1 MPIPGSELF
10 SSRPVDPDELARSL
24 PTALPVHSVTQ
35 EQVDGLDPLTYEVVR
50 HRLWS
55 VTDEMGEALK
65 RMSGSP
71 IVTDANDFDFAISDE
86 LGQEVQVGLYNT
98 MLVGA
103 VDLAIY
109 WTLRHRAVNPG
120 IAEGDMFLCNDPWVG
135 GGLHQNDVIV
145 YQPVF
150 HDGELFAWTSAIAHQ
165 PDLGGV
171 GLGSFSPAAQDVF
184 SESLPTPPV
193 KVVRGGQLQRDVADL
208 WVRRSRVPMLI
219 GLDLRAKIGANNV
232 GAERLHALIDQY
244 GADTVKAVMKRMMS
258 DAESRLRAKL
268 TSLPDGSWSATGYQ
282 DQSHEGD
289 RNLHK
294 ITVKTTKSG
303 DHLTFDFTGTDPQ
316 AGVINCTYAG
326 MRGGV
331 MLALLPILAG
341 DIPWSA
347 GGLMRCFDLVTEEGT
362 LNNATFPAAVSR
374 GPIGPAW
381 LTGSLVAECLAQ
393 MLDRDL
399 ELGRNVQATCCGT
412 WDTAVIAGLDE
423 RGEQPVPFLS
433 IIMEPMA
440 GGYGARPHADGIDT
454 GGLFCIPMGRVPD
467 VEMTE
472 FLYPVL
478 TLWRREVPDS
488 GGPGRHR
495 GGLGASIA
503 ITPHGTSVPMGL
515 VLASAGKAVAQN
527 AGLCG
532 GHPGNSGLDVVAR
545 RSRVAELLASGHMP
559 AELDEVTDEL
569 EPGQNYA
576 SSYLAPGEVFAD
588 DLAGGR
594 RLRRPARPRPRG
606 GRPRPARAE
615 GHRRRSRRGVRR
627 RRDGRGGGHG
637 GDGRRTRPAALGAE
651 GALAAP
657 RRVPRLGRRVR
668 RPPHR
673 RQPRRAF
680 RRRGG
685 LRALWPGPRRGRAAG
700 RGAVRGAA
708 DRRGPADPRG
718 CGRLRRRA
726 RGVPAVLLPVLL
738 DGDLLRGCAR
748 RPPRHGRYALNG
760 LRRCRS
766 GPSAG
771 RWRRRGNAR
780 APGACAA
787 PRTRGAPPSSPTGR
801 SGPRSARWR
810 GLRRARRAPP
820 SRAR

>member
-1 MPIPGSELF
+1 
-10 SSRPVDPDELARSL
+10 
-24 PTALPVHSVTQ
+24 
-35 EQVDGLDPLTYEVVR
+35 
-50 HRLWS
+50 
-55 VTDEMGEALK
+55 
-65 RMSGSP
+65 
-71 IVTDANDFDFAISDE
+71 
-86 LGQEVQVGLYNT
+86 
-98 MLVGA
+98 
-103 VDLAIY
+103 
-109 WTLRHRAVNPG
+109 
-120 IAEGDMFLCNDPWVG
+120 
-135 GGLHQNDVIV
+135 
-145 YQPVF
+145 
-150 HDGELFAWTSAIAHQ
+150 
-165 PDLGGV
+165 
-171 GLGSFSPAAQDVF
+171 
-184 SESLPTPPV
+184 
-193 KVVRGGQLQRDVADL
+193 
-208 WVRRSRVPMLI
+208 MLI

-303 DHLTFDFTGTDPQ
+303 DHLTFDFTGTGPQ

-559 AELDEVTDEL
+559 AELDEVSDEL
-569 EPGQNYA
+569 EAGQNYA
-576 SSYLAPGEVFAD
+576 SSYLAPGEVFQMTWQ
-588 DLAGGR
+588 
-594 RLRRPARPRPRG
+594 
-606 GRPRPARAE
+606 
-615 GHRRRSRRGVRR
+615 
-627 RRDGRGGGHG
+627 GGGG
-637 GDGRRTRPAALGAE
+637 YGDPLGRDPEAVAHDLRERKVTE
-651 GALAAP
+651 GAA
-657 RRVPRLGRRVR
+657 VGVY
-668 RPPHR
+668 
-673 RQPRRAF
+673 
-680 RRRGG
+680 GVVVTD
-685 LRALWPGPRRGRAAG
+685 
-700 RGAVRGAA
+700 GAVDTAA
-708 DRRGPADPRG
+708 TAVERDR
-718 CGRLRRRA
+718 L
-726 RGVPAVLLPVLL
+726 
-738 DGDLLRGCAR
+738 
-748 RPPRHGRYALNG
+748 
-760 LRRCRS
+760 
-766 GPSAG
+766 
-771 RWRRRGNAR
+771 
-780 APGACAA
+780 
-787 PRTRGAPPSSPTGR
+787 
-801 SGPRSARWR
+801 RSARKARSRPLGESR
-810 GLRRARRAPP
+810 GSVDVSGARRIDDNLVELSGGEVACGHCGQALGEVERLGVALYEGPPTDAGPQILADAADYVDAPVVFRQYCCP
-820 SRAR
+820 SCWTAIYSAVVPADHRDTVATR

>member
-1 MPIPGSELF
+1 MTMPIPGSEAF
-10 SSRPVDPDELARSL
+10 SSRPVDPSELARSL
-24 PTALPVHSVTQ
+24 PSSLPVHSVTQ
-35 EQVDGLDPLTYEVVR
+35 EQVDALDPLTYEVVR

-109 WTLRHRAVNPG
+109 WTLRNRAVNPG
-120 IAEGDMFLCNDPWVG
+120 IEAGDMFLTNDPWVG
-135 GGLHQNDVIV
+135 GGLHQNDVMV

-150 HDGELFAWTSAIAHQ
+150 HDGKLFAWTSAIAHQ

-232 GAERLHALIDQY
+232 GAERLHALIAQY
-244 GADTVKAVMKRMMS
+244 GPDTVKAVMKRMMS

-268 TSLPDGSWSATGYQ
+268 TALPDGSWSATGYQ

-294 ITVKTTKSG
+294 ITVTTTKSG
-303 DHLTFDFTGTDPQ
+303 DHLSFDFTGTDPQ

-362 LNNATFPAAVSR
+362 INNATFPAAVGR

-423 RGEQPVPFLS
+423 RGEQPAPFLN

-478 TLWRREVPDS
+478 TLWRREEPDS

-495 GGLGASIA
+495 GGLGASVA

-527 AGLCG
+527 AGLSG

-545 RSRVAELLASGHMP
+545 RSRVAELLAAGRMP
-559 AELDEVTDEL
+559 SDLAEISDTL

-576 SSYLAPGEVFAD
+576 SSYLAPGEVFAMTWQGGGGYGD
-588 DLAGGR
+588 PLTRDPAAVARDLREQKITAAG
-594 RLRRPARPRPRG
+594 
-606 GRPRPARAE
+606 ARAVYGVVANGTE
-615 GHRRRSRRGVRR
+615 IDDAATAAERDSRRTQRRDRSRL
-627 RRDGRGGGHG
+627 
-637 GDGRRTRPAALGAE
+637 LGE
-651 GALAAP
+651 T
-657 RRVPRLGRRVR
+657 
-668 RPPHR
+668 
-673 RQPRRAF
+673 
-680 RRRGG
+680 
-685 LRALWPGPRRGRAAG
+685 RGRADLAAARRLDDNLVEVGDGTVACRHCSETLGDNEEPLALALYEGPPTEAG
-700 RGAVRGAA
+700 PQIIATAA
-708 DRRGPADPRG
+708 DYVDAPVVFRQYCCPSCWTALYSAVVPADHQDTVATL
-718 CGRLRRRA
+718 GRLT
-726 RGVPAVLLPVLL
+726 AV
-738 DGDLLRGCAR
+738 
-748 RPPRHGRYALNG
+748 
-760 LRRCRS
+760 
-766 GPSAG
+766 
-771 RWRRRGNAR
+771 
-780 APGACAA
+780 
-787 PRTRGAPPSSPTGR
+787 
-801 SGPRSARWR
+801 
-810 GLRRARRAPP
+810 
-820 SRAR
+820 

>member
-1 MPIPGSELF
+1 MTMLIPGSEIF
-10 SSRPVDPDELARSL
+10 SSRPADPEELRRSL
-24 PTALPVHSVTQ
+24 PTGLVTHSVRP
-35 EQVDGLDPLTYEVVR
+35 EKVDELDPLTYEVVR

-71 IVTDANDFDFAISDE
+71 IVTDANDFDFAICDE

-109 WTLRHRAVNPG
+109 WTLRHRAANPG

-193 KVVRGGQLQRDVADL
+193 KVVRDGQLQRDVADL
-208 WVRRSRVPMLI
+208 WVRRSRVPLLI

-232 GAERLHALIDQY
+232 GRERLHALIDQY
-244 GADTVKAVMKRMMS
+244 GADTVKAVMKRMMN
-258 DAESRLRAKL
+258 DAEARLRDKL
-268 TSLPDGSWSATGYQ
+268 TALPDGTWSATGYQ

-289 RNLHK
+289 RGLHK
-294 ITVKTTKSG
+294 ITVTTTKAG

-326 MRGGV
+326 LRGGV

-347 GGLMRCFDLVTEEGT
+347 GGLMRCFDLITEEGT

-381 LTGSLVAECLAQ
+381 LTGSLVAECLSG
-393 MLDRDL
+393 MLDQSL
-399 ELGRNVQATCCGT
+399 ELGKNVQATCCGT
-412 WDTAVIAGLDE
+412 WDTAIIAGLDE
-423 RGEQPVPFLS
+423 RGEQPAPFLN

-440 GGYGARPHADGIDT
+440 GGYGARPHADGLDT
-454 GGLFCIPMGRVPD
+454 GGLFCIPMGRIPD

-495 GGLGASIA
+495 GGVAASVA

-515 VLASAGKAVAQN
+515 ILASAGKAVAQN

-532 GHPGNSGLDVVAR
+532 GHPGNTGLDVIAR
-545 RSRVAELLASGHMP
+545 NSRIKELFADGHMP
-559 AELDEVTDEL
+559 STLPEVSDTL

-576 SSYLAPGEVFAD
+576 TSYLAPGEVFTMTWQ
-588 DLAGGR
+588 GGGGYGDPLTR
-594 RLRRPARPRPRG
+594 EPDAVARDMREQKVTAEAARTVYGVIISDGVVDPAATTAERDQQ
-606 GRPRPARAE
+606 RA
-615 GHRRRSRRGVRR
+615 R
-627 RRDGRGGGHG
+627 RRDRSQVLGETRGQASLAAARRLDDNLVQAPAPGGSGTIVACRHCAEILG
-637 GDGRRTRPAALGAE
+637 GSDPGDTL
-651 GALAAP
+651 ALA
-657 RRVPRLGRRVR
+657 
-668 RPPHR
+668 
-673 RQPRRAF
+673 
-680 RRRGG
+680 
-685 LRALWPGPRRGRAAG
+685 
-700 RGAVRGAA
+700 
-708 DRRGPADPRG
+708 
-718 CGRLRRRA
+718 
-726 RGVPAVLLPVLL
+726 
-738 DGDLLRGCAR
+738 
-748 RPPRHGRYALNG
+748 RYE
-760 LRRCRS
+760 
-766 GPSAG
+766 GPSAEAGPQIIADPADYVDAPIVFRQYCCPSCWTALYSAVVPAGHTDTVTSIG
-771 RWRRRGNAR
+771 RLTATPAR
-780 APGACAA
+780 
-787 PRTRGAPPSSPTGR
+787 
-801 SGPRSARWR
+801 
-810 GLRRARRAPP
+810 
-820 SRAR
+820 

>member
-35 EQVDGLDPLTYEVVR
+35 EQVDALDPLTYEVVR

-150 HDGELFAWTSAIAHQ
+150 HGGELFAWTSAIAHQ

-193 KVVRGGQLQRDVADL
+193 KVVRGGRLQRDVADL

-244 GADTVKAVMKRMMS
+244 GADTVKAVMKRMMA

-268 TSLPDGSWSATGYQ
+268 ASLPDGSWSATGYQ

-423 RGEQPVPFLS
+423 RGEQPTPFLS

-545 RSRVAELLASGHMP
+545 RSRVAELLASGRMP
-559 AELDEVTDEL
+559 AELDEVSDEL

-576 SSYLAPGEVFAD
+576 SSYLAPGEVFAMTWQ
-588 DLAGGR
+588 
-594 RLRRPARPRPRG
+594 
-606 GRPRPARAE
+606 
-615 GHRRRSRRGVRR
+615 
-627 RRDGRGGGHG
+627 GGGG
-637 GDGRRTRPAALGAE
+637 YGDPLTRDPEAVAHDLRERKITAGAAVGVYGVVVAD
-651 GALAAP
+651 
-657 RRVPRLGRRVR
+657 
-668 RPPHR
+668 
-673 RQPRRAF
+673 
-680 RRRGG
+680 
-685 LRALWPGPRRGRAAG
+685 
-700 RGAVRGAA
+700 GAVDAA
-708 DRRGPADPRG
+708 ATAAERDR
-718 CGRLRRRA
+718 L
-726 RGVPAVLLPVLL
+726 
-738 DGDLLRGCAR
+738 
-748 RPPRHGRYALNG
+748 
-760 LRRCRS
+760 
-766 GPSAG
+766 
-771 RWRRRGNAR
+771 
-780 APGACAA
+780 
-787 PRTRGAPPSSPTGR
+787 
-801 SGPRSARWR
+801 RSARKARSRTLGEPR
-810 GLRRARRAPP
+810 GTVDVSGARRIDDNLVELPGGGGVACGHCGQGLGEVEQLGVALYEGPPTDAGPQILATAADYVDAPVVFRQYCCP
-820 SRAR
+820 SCWTAIYSAVVPADHRDTVAAR

>member
-1 MPIPGSELF
+1 MTMFIPGSEIF
-10 SSRPVDPDELARSL
+10 SSRPVDPEELRRSL
-24 PTALPVHSVTQ
+24 PPGLVTHSVRP
-35 EQVDGLDPLTYEVVR
+35 ELVDELDPLTYEVVR

-71 IVTDANDFDFAISDE
+71 IVTDANDFDFAICDE

-109 WTLRHRAVNPG
+109 WTLRHRAANPG

-150 HDGELFAWTSAIAHQ
+150 HDGQLFAWTSAIAHQ

-208 WVRRSRVPMLI
+208 WVRRSRVPLLI

-232 GAERLHALIDQY
+232 GRERLHALIDQY
-244 GADTVKAVMKRMMS
+244 GADTVKAVMQQMMN
-258 DAESRLRAKL
+258 DAETRLRDKL
-268 TSLPDGSWSATGYQ
+268 AALPDGSWSATGYQ

-289 RNLHK
+289 RGLHK
-294 ITVKTTKSG
+294 ITVTTTKAG
-303 DHLTFDFTGTDPQ
+303 GHLTFDFTGTDPQ

-326 MRGGV
+326 LRGGV

-347 GGLMRCFDLVTEEGT
+347 GGLMRCFDLITEEGT

-381 LTGSLVAECLAQ
+381 LTGSLVAECLSGL
-393 MLDRDL
+393 LDRSL
-399 ELGRNVQATCCGT
+399 ELGKNVQATCCGT
-412 WDTAVIAGLDE
+412 WDTAIIAGLDE
-423 RGEQPVPFLS
+423 RGEQPAPFLN

-440 GGYGARPHADGIDT
+440 GGYGARPHADGLDT
-454 GGLFCIPMGRVPD
+454 GGLFCIPMGRIPD

-495 GGLGASIA
+495 GGVAASVA

-515 VLASAGKAVAQN
+515 VLASAGKAVTQN

-532 GHPGNSGLDVVAR
+532 GHPGNTGLDVIAR
-545 RSRVAELLASGHMP
+545 NSRISELLAAGQLPSTLP
-559 AELDEVTDEL
+559 EISDTL

-576 SSYLAPGEVFAD
+576 TSYLAPGEVFTMTWQ
-588 DLAGGR
+588 GGGGYGDPLTR
-594 RLRRPARPRPRG
+594 EPDAVARDVREQKVTAEAARTVYGVIISDGVVDPPATTAERDQQ
-606 GRPRPARAE
+606 RA
-615 GHRRRSRRGVRR
+615 R
-627 RRDGRGGGHG
+627 RRDRSQVLGETRGQAGLAAARRLDDNLVQAPAPGGSGTIVACRHCAEILG
-637 GDGRRTRPAALGAE
+637 GSDPGDTL
-651 GALAAP
+651 ALA
-657 RRVPRLGRRVR
+657 
-668 RPPHR
+668 
-673 RQPRRAF
+673 
-680 RRRGG
+680 
-685 LRALWPGPRRGRAAG
+685 
-700 RGAVRGAA
+700 
-708 DRRGPADPRG
+708 
-718 CGRLRRRA
+718 
-726 RGVPAVLLPVLL
+726 
-738 DGDLLRGCAR
+738 
-748 RPPRHGRYALNG
+748 RYE
-760 LRRCRS
+760 
-766 GPSAG
+766 GPSAEAGPQIIADPADYVDAPIVFRQYCCPSCWTALYSAVVPAGHTDTVTSIG
-771 RWRRRGNAR
+771 RLTATPAR
-780 APGACAA
+780 
-787 PRTRGAPPSSPTGR
+787 
-801 SGPRSARWR
+801 
-810 GLRRARRAPP
+810 
-820 SRAR
+820 

>member
-1 MPIPGSELF
+1 MTMPVPGSEAF
-10 SSRPVDPDELARSL
+10 SSRPVDPEELARSL
-24 PTALPVHSVTQ
+24 PSALPTHTVTD
-35 EQVDGLDPLTYEVVR
+35 EQVEALDPLTYEVIR

-109 WTLRHRAVNPG
+109 WTLRNRADNPG
-120 IAEGDMFLCNDPWVG
+120 IESGDMFLCNDPWVG

-145 YQPVF
+145 FQPVF
-150 HDGELFAWTSAIAHQ
+150 HDGKLFAWTSAIAHQ

-193 KVVRGGQLQRDVADL
+193 KIVRDGRLQRDVADV
-208 WVRRSRVPMLI
+208 WVRRSRVPMLV

-232 GAERLHALIDQY
+232 GAERLHALIAQY

-258 DAESRLRAKL
+258 DAESRLRGKL
-268 TSLPDGSWSATGYQ
+268 AGLPDGSWSATGYQ

-294 ITVKTTKSG
+294 ITLTTTKTG
-303 DHLTFDFTGTDPQ
+303 DHLSFDFTGTDPQ

-362 LNNATFPAAVSR
+362 INNATFPAAVGR

-381 LTGSLVAECLAQ
+381 LTGSLVAECLSQ

-399 ELGRNVQATCCGT
+399 ELGKNVQATCCGT

-423 RGEQPVPFLS
+423 RGEQPAPFLS

-440 GGYGARPHADGIDT
+440 GGYGARPHADGMDT
-454 GGLFCIPMGRVPD
+454 GGLFCIPMGRIPD

-478 TLWRREVPDS
+478 TLWRREEPDT
-488 GGPGRHR
+488 GGPGRQR
-495 GGLGASIA
+495 GGVGASVA
-503 ITPHGTSVPMGL
+503 LTPHGTSVPMGL

-527 AGLCG
+527 VGLAGG
-532 GHPGNSGLDVVAR
+532 YPGNSGLDVVAR
-545 RSRVAELLASGHMP
+545 GATVAELFAAGRMP
-559 AELDEVTDEL
+559 TELSEVSDTL

-576 SSYLAPGEVFAD
+576 SSYLAPGEVFAMTWQGGGGYGD
-588 DLAGGR
+588 PLARDPGAVTRDLRELRVTADGAREVYGVVVDAAGRVDPAATDTERERQRAQRRSRSRVEGTPAGTVDLAGAR
-594 RLRRPARPRPRG
+594 RLDDNLVETTG
-606 GRPRPARAE
+606 GTIACRHCAE
-615 GHRRRSRRGVRR
+615 GLGT
-627 RRDGRGGGHG
+627 
-637 GDGRRTRPAALGAE
+637 GDGPLAVGVHEGPGRDAGPQMLADPADYVDAPIVFRQYSCPSCWTALYSAVVPADHPDTRAT
-651 GALAAP
+651 
-657 RRVPRLGRRVR
+657 LGR
-668 RPPHR
+668 
-673 RQPRRAF
+673 AT
-680 RRRGG
+680 
-685 LRALWPGPRRGRAAG
+685 A
-700 RGAVRGAA
+700 
-708 DRRGPADPRG
+708 
-718 CGRLRRRA
+718 
-726 RGVPAVLLPVLL
+726 
-738 DGDLLRGCAR
+738 
-748 RPPRHGRYALNG
+748 
-760 LRRCRS
+760 
-766 GPSAG
+766 
-771 RWRRRGNAR
+771 
-780 APGACAA
+780 
-787 PRTRGAPPSSPTGR
+787 
-801 SGPRSARWR
+801 
-810 GLRRARRAPP
+810 
-820 SRAR
+820 

>member
-1 MPIPGSELF
+1 MPIPGSEIF

-24 PTALPVHSVTQ
+24 PSTLAVHTVSQ
-35 EQVDGLDPLTYEVVR
+35 EQVDALDPLTYEVIR

-109 WTLRHRAVNPG
+109 WTLRHRSTNPG
-120 IAEGDMFLCNDPWVG
+120 IEAGDMFLCNDPWVG
-135 GGLHQNDVIV
+135 GGLHQNDVMV

-150 HDGELFAWTSAIAHQ
+150 HEGQLFAWTSAIAHQ

-208 WVRRSRVPMLI
+208 YVRRSRVPMLI
-219 GLDLRAKIGANNV
+219 GLDLRAKVGANNV
-232 GAERLHALIDQY
+232 GAERLHALIAQY

-258 DAESRLRAKL
+258 DAESRLRTKL
-268 TSLPDGSWSATGYQ
+268 TALPDGSWSATGYQ

-294 ITVKTTKSG
+294 ITVKTTKTG

-347 GGLMRCFDLVTEEGT
+347 GGLMRCFDLITEEGT

-381 LTGSLVAECLAQ
+381 LTGSLIAECLSQ

-399 ELGRNVQATCCGT
+399 ELGKNVQATCCGT

-423 RGEQPVPFLS
+423 RGEQPVPFLN

-503 ITPHGTSVPMGL
+503 ITPHGTSLPMGL

-527 AGLCG
+527 SGLCG

-545 RSRVAELLASGHMP
+545 QSRVAELLASGHMP
-559 AELDEVTDEL
+559 SELEEISDTL

-576 SSYLAPGEVFAD
+576 SSYLAPGEVFSMTWQGGGGYGDPLTRDPAAVVRDVDEQKITLAAATDVYGVVLAD
-588 DLAGGR
+588 GTVDDAGTAAAR
-594 RLRRPARPRPRG
+594 DRLRAGRKERSQVLGDTRGKADVTTARRIDDNLVELP
-606 GRPRPARAE
+606 
-615 GHRRRSRRGVRR
+615 
-627 RRDGRGGGHG
+627 GGGVACRHCG
-637 GDGRRTRPAALGAE
+637 EVLGDTERL
-651 GALAAP
+651 ALALHEGPPTEAGPQIIAVAADYVDAP
-657 RRVPRLGRRVR
+657 VVFRQYSCPSCWTALYSAVVPADHRDTVATLGR
-668 RPPHR
+668 
-673 RQPRRAF
+673 
-680 RRRGG
+680 
-685 LRALWPGPRRGRAAG
+685 LT
-700 RGAVRGAA
+700 AVA
-708 DRRGPADPRG
+708 
-718 CGRLRRRA
+718 
-726 RGVPAVLLPVLL
+726 
-738 DGDLLRGCAR
+738 
-748 RPPRHGRYALNG
+748 
-760 LRRCRS
+760 
-766 GPSAG
+766 
-771 RWRRRGNAR
+771 
-780 APGACAA
+780 
-787 PRTRGAPPSSPTGR
+787 TG
-801 SGPRSARWR
+801 
-810 GLRRARRAPP
+810 
-820 SRAR
+820 

>member
-193 KVVRGGQLQRDVADL
+193 KVVRGGRLQRDVADL

-423 RGEQPVPFLS
+423 RGEQPAPFLS

-545 RSRVAELLASGHMP
+545 RSRVAELLASGRMP
-559 AELDEVTDEL
+559 AELDEVSDEL

-576 SSYLAPGEVFAD
+576 SSYLAPGEVFQMTWQ
-588 DLAGGR
+588 
-594 RLRRPARPRPRG
+594 
-606 GRPRPARAE
+606 
-615 GHRRRSRRGVRR
+615 
-627 RRDGRGGGHG
+627 GGGG
-637 GDGRRTRPAALGAE
+637 YGDP
-651 GALAAP
+651 
-657 RRVPRLGRRVR
+657 LGRDPEAVA
-668 RPPHR
+668 HD
-673 RQPRRAF
+673 
-680 RRRGG
+680 
-685 LRALWPGPRRGRAAG
+685 LRERKVTPDAAVG
-700 RGAVRGAA
+700 VYGVVVADGTVDAAATAVER
-708 DRRGPADPRG
+708 DR
-718 CGRLRRRA
+718 L
-726 RGVPAVLLPVLL
+726 
-738 DGDLLRGCAR
+738 
-748 RPPRHGRYALNG
+748 
-760 LRRCRS
+760 
-766 GPSAG
+766 
-771 RWRRRGNAR
+771 
-780 APGACAA
+780 
-787 PRTRGAPPSSPTGR
+787 
-801 SGPRSARWR
+801 RSARKARSRPLGEPR
-810 GLRRARRAPP
+810 GSVDVSGARRIDDNLVELSGGEVACGHCGQGLGEVERLGVALYEGPPTDAGPQILATAADYVDAPVVFRQYCCP
-820 SRAR
+820 SCWTAVYSAVVPADHRDTVAAR

>member
-1 MPIPGSELF
+1 MSMPIPGSEQF
-10 SSRPVDPDELARSL
+10 SSRAVDAGELARSL
-24 PTALPVHSVTQ
+24 PSSLPVHTVTQ
-35 EQVDGLDPLTYEVVR
+35 EQIDALDPLTYEVVR

-109 WTLRHRAVNPG
+109 WTLRNRAVNPG
-120 IAEGDMFLCNDPWVG
+120 IESGDMFLCNDPWVG

-150 HDGELFAWTSAIAHQ
+150 HEGELFAWTSAVCHE

-171 GLGSFSPAAQDVF
+171 GLGSFSPAAEDVF

-193 KVVRGGQLQRDVADL
+193 KVVRGGRLQRDVADL
-208 WVRRSRVPMLI
+208 WVRRSRVPMLV

-232 GAERLHALIDQY
+232 GAERLQALIDQY

-258 DAESRLRAKL
+258 DAETRMRGKIAA
-268 TSLPDGSWSATGYQ
+268 LPDGSWTATGYQ
-282 DQSHEGD
+282 DQSHVGD

-294 ITVKTTKSG
+294 ITVTTTKSG

-362 LNNATFPAAVSR
+362 INNATFPAAVGR

-423 RGEQPVPFLS
+423 RGEQPSPFLS
-433 IIMEPMA
+433 IMMEPMA
-440 GGYGARPHADGIDT
+440 GGYGARPHADGMDS
-454 GGLFCIPMGRVPD
+454 GGLLGIPMGRVPD

-478 TLWRREVPDS
+478 ALWRREEPDS

-495 GGLGASIA
+495 GGLSASMA
-503 ITPHGTSVPMGL
+503 FTPHGTSIPMGL

-527 AGLCG
+527 GGLAGGL
-532 GHPGNSGLDVVAR
+532 PGNTGLDVVVR
-545 RSRVAELLASGHMP
+545 NSRVAQMLADGDVP
-559 AELDEVTDEL
+559 TDVDAMGGVV

-576 SSYLAPGEVFAD
+576 SSYIAPGEVFAM
-588 DLAGGR
+588 R
-594 RLRRPARPRPRG
+594 WQ
-606 GRPRPARAE
+606 
-615 GHRRRSRRGVRR
+615 
-627 RRDGRGGGHG
+627 GGGG
-637 GDGRRTRPAALGAE
+637 YGDPLHRDPAAVAHDLREEKITAAAARDVYGVVLGGPDGSDVDGSATD
-651 GALAAP
+651 AL
-657 RRVPRLGRRVR
+657 REEL
-668 RPPHR
+668 
-673 RQPRRAF
+673 
-680 RRRGG
+680 RG
-685 LRALWPGPRRGRAAG
+685 
-700 RGAVRGAA
+700 
-708 DRRGPADPRG
+708 
-718 CGRLRRRA
+718 RRRA
-726 RGVPAVLLPVLL
+726 SAE
-738 DGDLLRGCAR
+738 LLREPTGGTVDLQSAR
-748 RPPRHGRYALNG
+748 RLDDNLVEVRGELACGRCAQG
-760 LRRCRS
+760 L
-766 GPSAG
+766 GD
-771 RWRRRGNAR
+771 
-780 APGACAA
+780 
-787 PRTRGAPPSSPTGR
+787 PSSPEGLSLARHQGPPTGA
-801 SGPRSARWR
+801 GPQILADPADYVDAEVVFRQYYCPNCWTALHSAVVPADHADVIA
-810 GLRRARRAPP
+810 GAHHVVGA
-820 SRAR
+820 

>member
-1 MPIPGSELF
+1 MTMLIPGSEVF
-10 SSRPVDPDELARSL
+10 SSRPVDPEELRRSL
-24 PTALPVHSVTQ
+24 PPGLVTHSVRP
-35 EQVDGLDPLTYEVVR
+35 EKVDELDPLTYEVVR

-71 IVTDANDFDFAISDE
+71 IVTDANDFDFAICDE

-109 WTLRHRAVNPG
+109 WTLRHRAANPG

-150 HDGELFAWTSAIAHQ
+150 HDGQLFAWTSAIAHQ

-193 KVVRGGQLQRDVADL
+193 KVVRDGQLQRDVADL
-208 WVRRSRVPMLI
+208 WVRRSRVPLLI

-232 GAERLHALIDQY
+232 GRERLHALIDQY
-244 GADTVKAVMKRMMS
+244 GADTVKAVMKRMMN
-258 DAESRLRAKL
+258 DAEARLRDKL
-268 TSLPDGSWSATGYQ
+268 TALPDGTWSATGYQ

-289 RNLHK
+289 RGLHK
-294 ITVKTTKSG
+294 ITVTTTKAG

-326 MRGGV
+326 LRGGV

-347 GGLMRCFDLVTEEGT
+347 GGLMRCFDLITEEGT

-381 LTGSLVAECLAQ
+381 LTGSLVAECLSG
-393 MLDRDL
+393 MLDQSL
-399 ELGRNVQATCCGT
+399 ELGKNVQATCCGT
-412 WDTAVIAGLDE
+412 WDTAIIAGLDE
-423 RGEQPVPFLS
+423 RGEQPAPFLN

-454 GGLFCIPMGRVPD
+454 GGLFCIPMGRIPD

-495 GGLGASIA
+495 GGVAASVA

-515 VLASAGKAVAQN
+515 ILASAGKAVAQN

-532 GHPGNSGLDVVAR
+532 GHPGNTGLDVIAR
-545 RSRVAELLASGHMP
+545 NSRIKELFADGHMP
-559 AELDEVTDEL
+559 STLPEISDTL

-576 SSYLAPGEVFAD
+576 TSYLAPGEVFTMTWQ
-588 DLAGGR
+588 GGGGYGDPLTR
-594 RLRRPARPRPRG
+594 EPDAVARDMREQKVTAEAARTVYGVIISDGVVDPA
-606 GRPRPARAE
+606 ATTAE
-615 GHRRRSRRGVRR
+615 RDQQRTR
-627 RRDGRGGGHG
+627 RRDRSQVLGETRGQASLAAARRLDDNLVQAPAPGGSGTIVACRHCAEILG
-637 GDGRRTRPAALGAE
+637 GSDPGDTL
-651 GALAAP
+651 ALA
-657 RRVPRLGRRVR
+657 
-668 RPPHR
+668 
-673 RQPRRAF
+673 
-680 RRRGG
+680 
-685 LRALWPGPRRGRAAG
+685 
-700 RGAVRGAA
+700 
-708 DRRGPADPRG
+708 
-718 CGRLRRRA
+718 
-726 RGVPAVLLPVLL
+726 
-738 DGDLLRGCAR
+738 
-748 RPPRHGRYALNG
+748 RYE
-760 LRRCRS
+760 
-766 GPSAG
+766 GPSAEAGPQIIADPADYVDAPIVFRQYCCPSCWTALYSAVVPAGHTDTVTSIG
-771 RWRRRGNAR
+771 RLTATPAR
-780 APGACAA
+780 
-787 PRTRGAPPSSPTGR
+787 
-801 SGPRSARWR
+801 
-810 GLRRARRAPP
+810 
-820 SRAR
+820 